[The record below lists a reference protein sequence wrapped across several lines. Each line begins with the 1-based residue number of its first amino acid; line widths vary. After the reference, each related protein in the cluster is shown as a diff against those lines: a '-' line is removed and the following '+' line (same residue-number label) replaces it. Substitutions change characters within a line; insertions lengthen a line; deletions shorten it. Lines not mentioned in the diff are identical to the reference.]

1 MFGEV
6 RTLTNENGET
16 FFVGKDVANALG
28 YSQPDKAIMRHTDED
43 DRMKR
48 TVIDNM
54 GREQNMYII
63 NESGLYSLVL
73 SSKLPQAKEF
83 KRWVTSEVLPQIRQT
98 GGYLP
103 TINHR
108 TGEALSDSEIV
119 DAANK
124 ILARTIQ
131 RANLPADDCFTTTQ
145 VADMLGITVGMLN
158 HYLVDK
164 GVQFWNGCRYKLKA
178 KYADCG
184 YDEIRYFFY
193 HGLEGQGKQRPYMVW
208 TPEGKDFIVS
218 LFNL

>member
-6 RTLTNENGET
+6 RTMVNENGET
-16 FFVGKDVANALG
+16 FFVGSDVAKALG
-28 YSQPDKAIMRHTDED
+28 YKNAPKALKDHVDDED
-43 DRMKR
+43 KLIERI
-48 TVIDNM
+48 VIAGQRRDTT
-54 GREQNMYII
+54 II

-108 TGEALSDSEIV
+108 TCEALNDSEIV
-119 DAANK
+119 DVANK